1 MEASLKNDMPSMK
14 KKRINFTTLFYISA
28 FAIPFFFT
36 AIVFI
41 IAGIYPFGTRT
52 LLTVDCYHQYV
63 PFLIEFR
70 NKVWSGESLFYTW
83 NNGLGMEY
91 YAAFANYCSSPLNIF
106 ALLFNAKT
114 MPIFVFIV
122 TSLRA
127 GLASVFMTLFLSDS
141 EKRKPDLI
149 TLSFSVMYALCG
161 WFLTDFWNI
170 MWCDALVLLPLICY
184 GLRKMIFK
192 GKYAVYVLSLFAAI
206 TSNYYSG
213 YFLCLF
219 LVLFAPIMYI
229 TEAVGKNE
237 ADNDCTVLSV
247 GSFFKC
253 AGRFVLGSIVAGCM
267 TAAVTI
273 PTYFILQ
280 NTSATGSNLE
290 WNLKLEND
298 LFDFLGRFFV
308 GANPNIRDGMANVYS
323 GTLTVFLLP
332 LFFMAPKCTGIKLK
346 HKICFG
352 FLLTVLYLSLSNRT
366 LTFIWHGF
374 HFPNQIPHRESF
386 LMSFLLVYM
395 AFMVVRNIRAYD
407 KNIIPRIA
415 IAYIAFVFLFEKL
428 GEGKESYA
436 QFFISIIFIMAIGAT
451 LYSIR
456 IGSKS
461 TKGLAR
467 ILTAVVLCESFI
479 ATTFIICTVG
489 ENESFPSYDY
499 YGKNHAEIQDYFEGI
514 KDSSEHGIFERTEI
528 YPNYICN
535 IESVYDLKGISVFSS
550 TARESFVKY
559 MENYGLA
566 SNGINSI
573 RAFGLTKQSASLF
586 GIRNAVTTT
595 VTNNVPL
602 FFDKVTDVS
611 DNVAVY
617 ENEDALSVG
626 YMVAEDIL
634 DYVPDALNSDPFIDL
649 NNLIHALGYN
659 DDLYQKISVSD
670 DGCEGAKVIND
681 SMSDLCYNVSEN
693 GKVILN
699 FNVSGSYTG
708 SDVYVYIHST
718 SDGKVTILQEDEAQ
732 NKPFDVKSKQIISI
746 GKYNG
751 EPIKVK
757 AEYGSAK
764 SGMFRVYVYEA
775 NNDNYQEMLDLLD
788 DNQLNVTDYTSDT
801 LIGDITA
808 TKDGLLLLTIPY
820 SEGFV
825 AEVDGKEAEL
835 LSVQD
840 ALCAVRLS
848 SGTHHIEIKY
858 LPPFFSLGVTVS
870 LAGILMLLLLI
881 VIPVIL
887 NFVRTKKADKNTCK
901 VIDDVDVVSES
912 DKVDDSNSSDS
923 DVSADETATLEIIVP
938 PQE

>member
-1 MEASLKNDMPSMK
+1 MEASIDSNISTLKRRRLNST
-14 KKRINFTTLFYISA
+14 ILYYISA
-28 FAIPFFFT
+28 FALPFLFT
-36 AIVFI
+36 LIVFI
-41 IAGIYPFGTRT
+41 IAGIYPFGART

-70 NKVWSGESLFYTW
+70 NKVLSGESLFYTW

-106 ALLFNAKT
+106 ALFFTAKT
-114 MPIFVFIV
+114 MPIFVLIV
-122 TSLRA
+122 TTVRA
-127 GLASVFMTLFLSDS
+127 GLASLFMMLFLSDS
-141 EKRKPDLI
+141 EKRKPDMI

-184 GLRKMIFK
+184 GLRQMLFK

-206 TSNYYSG
+206 ASNYYSG

-219 LVLFAPIMYI
+219 LVLFAPVMYI

-237 ADNDCTVLSV
+237 KNNGGTELSV

-253 AGRFVLGSIVAGCM
+253 VGRFALGSIAAGCM
-267 TAAVTI
+267 TAIITI
-273 PTYFILQ
+273 PTFFILQ
-280 NTSATGSNLE
+280 NTSATGANLE
-290 WNLKLEND
+290 WNFKLEND

-308 GANPNIRDGMANVYS
+308 CANPNIRDGMANVYS

-332 LFFMAPKCTGIKLK
+332 LFFMAPKCTGIKLR
-346 HKICFG
+346 HKICYG
-352 FLLTVLYLSLSNRT
+352 FLLTVLYLSLTNRT

-386 LMSFLLVYM
+386 LMSFVLVYM
-395 AFMVVRNIRAYD
+395 AFKVIRNIRAYER
-407 KNIIPRIA
+407 NIISRIA
-415 IAYIAFVFLFEKL
+415 VLYIGFVFLFEKL

-436 QFFISIIFIMAIGAT
+436 QFFISILFITLVGAI

-456 IGSKS
+456 TASKS
-461 TKGLAR
+461 RKGLACT
-467 ILTAVVLCESFI
+467 LTAVVLCESFI
-479 ATTFIICTVG
+479 AATFIICTVG

-499 YGKNHAEIQDYFEGI
+499 YGKNYSEIQDYFDGVI
-514 KDSSEHGIFERTEI
+514 NSDDHSIFERTEI

-573 RAFGLTKQSASLF
+573 RAFGLTRPTASLF

-602 FFDKVTDVS
+602 FFDKVTEVS
-611 DNVAVY
+611 DSVKVY
-617 ENEDALSVG
+617 ENKDALSVG
-626 YMVAEDIL
+626 YMVSEDML
-634 DYVPDALNSDPFIDL
+634 DYAPDSVNMDPFVDL
-649 NNLIHALGYN
+649 NDLTRAMGYN
-659 DDLYQKISVSD
+659 ADLYQRVFASD
-670 DGCEGAKVIND
+670 DGCEGAKVITDNI
-681 SMSDLCYNVSEN
+681 SDLCYNVTEN
-693 GKVILN
+693 GKVVLN
-699 FNVSGSYTG
+699 FSVSGTYEG
-708 SDVYVYIHST
+708 SDVYVYIQST
-718 SDGKVTILQEDEAQ
+718 SDGKVTVLQEAESQ

-746 GKYNG
+746 GKYHG

-757 AEYGSAK
+757 AEYASAK
-764 SGMFRVYVYEA
+764 SGMFRVYVYEV
-775 NNDNYQEMLDLLD
+775 NEENYHEMLDLLD

-801 LIGDITA
+801 LTGDITA
-808 TKDGLLLLTIPY
+808 TQDGLLLLTIPY

-840 ALCAVRLS
+840 ALCAIKLS
-848 SGTHHIEIKY
+848 SGTHHVVVKY
-858 LPPFFSLGVTVS
+858 LPPFFSLGEAVT
-870 LAGILMLLLLI
+870 LAGIIMLLLLI
-881 VIPVIL
+881 VIPRI
-887 NFVRTKKADKNTCK
+887 TAYIKSKKSDKATLAVSDTVDSVAD
-901 VIDDVDVVSES
+901 SES
-912 DKVDDSNSSDS
+912 TAEAESEVIEAVMSASSEPS
-923 DVSADETATLEIIVP
+923 
-938 PQE
+938 QE